1 MLDLG
6 VILIAHIEA
15 EKAISEIENTTEN
28 TEFLILAKRYMLL
41 VPPTTTLTGSFKKQK
56 VKTRRNK

>member
-6 VILIAHIEA
+6 VILIAHIEG

-28 TEFLILAKRYMLL
+28 TEFLIIARRYMLL
-41 VPPTTTLTGSFKKQK
+41 VPLLTTLTRSFKS
-56 VKTRRNK
+56 RRLR

>member
-6 VILIAHIEA
+6 VILIAHIEG

-28 TEFLILAKRYMLL
+28 TEFLFLQEGICCLYLL
-41 VPPTTTLTGSFKKQK
+41 ELL
-56 VKTRRNK
+56 